1 MGFNPGDIVE
11 CVEGGRLLTEGKQY
25 TVDAVRNGM
34 VFIRG
39 KYNDGSTPVHG
50 EYPWRFK
57 LVRTAPV
64 EAEPQ
69 ACANERAQ
77 IIQFSKGDV
86 IRYIGADNSKLHK
99 GDVCMVKR
107 MGRSGRII
115 IDGLYRDGTEPA
127 LGIFT
132 AAFELVRTA
141 AEEAKLRACGRD
153 RIPARKT
160 DPSTSQQAA
169 KPKRTGLREQVLAA
183 IAAAKSTG
191 LTGHEAAQEIG
202 LLRLNSITPR
212 FAELRKAQ
220 RIKDSGQRRDG
231 QIVWVLA

>member
-11 CVEGGRLLTEGKQY
+11 CIRENQLLTEGKQY
-25 TVDAVRNGM
+25 TVDAVHGDR
-34 VFIRG
+34 VIIRG
-39 KYNDGSTPVHG
+39 KYDDGSRPHSG
-50 EYPWRFK
+50 EYLWRFK
-57 LVRTAPV
+57 LVRTA
-64 EAEPQ
+64 
-69 ACANERAQ
+69 
-77 IIQFSKGDV
+77 
-86 IRYIGADNSKLHK
+86 
-99 GDVCMVKR
+99 
-107 MGRSGRII
+107 
-115 IDGLYRDGTEPA
+115 
-127 LGIFT
+127 
-132 AAFELVRTA
+132 AA
-141 AEEAKLRACGRD
+141 EAKLRAFERD

-160 DPSTSQQAA
+160 DPSTSQKAA

-220 RIKDSGQRRDG
+220 KIKDSGQRRDG